1 MATTPKTTAGSAA
14 APAKRVVPVKPSAKL
29 AATPA
34 GRKNAA
40 RAAKRKRPDGASGK
54 AGAAAA
60 EVAKPSKAAKA
71 SGSSDKAGK
80 ASKGGKAA
88 KAPKAK
94 LVRDSFRFPEAE
106 YAVLDTLK
114 ERAVKAGKA
123 VKKSEL
129 LRAGLKALAALP
141 DLAFRTALDALPARK
156 PRRQA
161 KD

>member
-14 APAKRVVPVKPSAKL
+14 APARRAVPVKPSAKL

-40 RAAKRKRPDGASGK
+40 KAAKRKGPKTSGK
-54 AGAAAA
+54 AGPAA
-60 EVAKPSKAAKA
+60 PAKA
-71 SGSSDKAGK
+71 SRTGK
-80 ASKGGKAA
+80 KPAKPA

-106 YAVLDTLK
+106 YAVLGTLK

-156 PRRQA
+156 PRRA
-161 KD
+161 PKD

>member
-1 MATTPKTTAGSAA
+1 MATTRKTASGTAA
-14 APAKRVVPVKPSAKL
+14 APAKPAVPVKPSAKL

-40 RAAKRKRPDGASGK
+40 KAAKRKTTKAADGKGKSK
-54 AGAAAA
+54 AGATT
-60 EVAKPSKAAKA
+60 AKP
-71 SGSSDKAGK
+71 GK
-80 ASKGGKAA
+80 ASKEA
-88 KAPKAK
+88 KAGKPAKAM
-94 LVRDSFRFPEAE
+94 VRDSFRFPKAE

-114 ERAVKAGKA
+114 ERAVNAGKA

-156 PRRQA
+156 PHRTP
-161 KD
+161 KN